1 VALDKHTPQGK
12 KALRKAADKLGLPSG
27 KVMWV
32 SFYCESATTNQS
44 LESDWWVLE
53 TRWRLR
59 KVGLDIENSYS
70 LWEKARPIVIEY
82 LKDDVDWLR
91 KHIETAGEPAVQL
104 SLL

>member
-1 VALDKHTPQGK
+1 
-12 KALRKAADKLGLPSG
+12 
-27 KVMWV
+27 MWV